1 MPIRQLPT
9 HLINQIAAGEVVE
22 RPASVLKE
30 LLENS
35 LDAGATRIEIDL
47 EQGGVALCRVRDN
60 GVGIPREELDLA
72 LSRHATSKIASLE
85 DLEHVASL
93 GFRGE
98 ALPSI
103 ASVAR
108 LALTSRAAGA
118 EGAWTVAADG
128 GPGGVPAPAA
138 HPAGTTVEIRDL
150 FFNVPARRRFLRA
163 ERTEFNHARV
173 VAERIA
179 LSRASVAIQ
188 LRHNR
193 RVIFD
198 LPAADDRAGR
208 EARLAALCG
217 EEFVGHALYLETGAS
232 GITVRGWIA
241 RPTFSRA
248 QPDLQQLFLNGRAIR
263 DRGIASAVR
272 SAYRDVLYRD
282 RWPAWVIE
290 LEMDPALVDVNAH
303 PAKHEVRFRDGR
315 AVFDAIRRAVES
327 ALAVTRPGGVAAS
340 PATTGQQSPA
350 SYRVPLADQ
359 GLPAAGNAVQRSL
372 SLGRAGA
379 AGRLDG
385 WRALAGVPAPG
396 LAAPGGA
403 VAEDGTAS
411 SGIPPLGYALA
422 QLHGLYI
429 LAQNATGLVIVDTHA
444 AHERVMLERLREA
457 MRTDGLKPQQL
468 LVPVTVAVSAHEA
481 DRAEAG
487 AGELAALGLEVDRT
501 GPDRLLLRA
510 VPAALA
516 EADLAG
522 LLRDVVAGLA
532 APGGAGEAL
541 GGRVDDLLANMACRA
556 AVKANRRLD
565 LAEMNQLLRD
575 MEATD
580 RSDQCNHG
588 RPTWTELG
596 IGDLDRLFARGR

>member
-1 MPIRQLPT
+1 MPIRELPP
-9 HLINQIAAGEVVE
+9 HLVNQIAAGEVVE

-35 LDAGATRIEIDL
+35 LDAGATRIEVDL

-60 GVGIPREELDLA
+60 GVGIPREELGLA
-72 LSRHATSKIASLE
+72 LSRHATSKISSLE

-103 ASVAR
+103 ASVSR

-118 EGAWTVAADG
+118 DRAYTVAADG
-128 GPGGVPAPAA
+128 GAGGEPAPAA
-138 HPAGTTVEIRDL
+138 HPAGTTVEVRDL

-163 ERTEFNHARV
+163 ERTEFNHALA

-188 LRHNR
+188 LRHNH

-198 LPAADDRAGR
+198 LPAAADRAGR
-208 EARLAALCG
+208 EARLASLCG
-217 EEFVGHALYLETGAS
+217 EEFVSHALYLETAAS
-232 GITVRGWIA
+232 GITLRGWIA

-263 DRGIASAVR
+263 DRSIASAVR

-303 PAKHEVRFRDGR
+303 PAKHEVRFRDAR
-315 AVFDAIRRAVES
+315 AVFDAVRRGVES
-327 ALAVTRPGGVAAS
+327 ALAATRPGGVATS
-340 PATTGQQSPA
+340 PVIAGHQPPA
-350 SYRVPLADQ
+350 AYAEAAGYPVP
-359 GLPAAGNAVQRSL
+359 PAAGLAVQRSL
-372 SLGRAGA
+372 SLGRAGT
-379 AGRLDG
+379 AGLLAG
-385 WRALAGVPAPG
+385 WQALAAV
-396 LAAPGGA
+396 PGGA
-403 VAEDGTAS
+403 VAEG
-411 SGIPPLGYALA
+411 GIPPLGYALA

-444 AHERVMLERLREA
+444 AHERVTLERLREA
-457 MRTDGLKPQQL
+457 MRNAGLAPQRL
-468 LVPVTVAVSAHEA
+468 LVPVAVPVSEAEA
-481 DRAEAG
+481 DRAEAA
-487 AGELAALGLEVDRT
+487 AGELSALGLEVDRA

-516 EADLAG
+516 GADLAG
-522 LLRDVVAGLA
+522 LLQDVVAALA
-532 APGGAGEAL
+532 TPGGHGEVLA
-541 GGRVDDLLANMACRA
+541 GRVDDLLANMACRA
-556 AVKANRRLD
+556 AVKANRRLGLD
-565 LAEMNQLLRD
+565 EMNQLLRD